1 MESTSANI
9 VKAVVKT
16 RQDVGT
22 LGKGTLNPHGN
33 YKYVSIDRYY
43 ETVADAASKNGLMW
57 VIREDDITLNA
68 NMGKTGVLQAR
79 YVIDIYHDSGEMI
92 ESFSAISIL
101 HPIQGAQTI
110 GSAMSY
116 VDKVFMRQTFAVATG
131 EKDIDADATN
141 PSDLD
146 IINTPHKAVAASSPV
161 LSNTSAKRLV
171 DVPPISDFDRGDALV
186 ANTLPGEEGD
196 WNMLEQIFIQ
206 FIPTA
211 KTYDELKEFWNADTN
226 TNALNHLKTGS
237 PDQYARVVEAFKIRA
252 KQLKG

>member
-1 MESTSANI
+1 MMESTSANI
-9 VKAVVKT
+9 VKAVIKT

-57 VIREDDITLNA
+57 IIREEEIALNT
-68 NMGKTGVLQAR
+68 NIGKTGVLQSK
-79 YVIDIYHDSGEMI
+79 YMIDMYHESGEVI
-92 ESFSAISIL
+92 EAFSVLSIL

-141 PSDLD
+141 PGAFDLD
-146 IINTPHKAVAASSPV
+146 PPKPAPKPVAKAVEKPV
-161 LSNTSAKRLV
+161 
-171 DVPPISDFDRGDALV
+171 D
-186 ANTLPGEEGD
+186 LPGEEGD
-196 WNMLEQIFIQ
+196 WNMVEQIFIQ

-211 KTYDELKEFWNADTN
+211 KTYDELKEFWNADSN
-226 TNALNHLKTGS
+226 TNALNHLKAGS
-237 PDQYARVVEAFKIRA
+237 PDQYARVVEAFKVRA
-252 KQLKG
+252 KELKG

>member
-1 MESTSANI
+1 METTSANI
-9 VKAVVKT
+9 VKAVIKT

-57 VIREDDITLNA
+57 IIREDHITLNA
-68 NMGKTGVLQAR
+68 SMGKTGVLQSR
-79 YVIDIYHDSGEMI
+79 YMIDMYHESGEVI
-92 ESFSAISIL
+92 EAFSVLSIL

-141 PSDLD
+141 PNAFDLD
-146 IINTPHKAVAASSPV
+146 PPKPAPKPVAKAVE
-161 LSNTSAKRLV
+161 K
-171 DVPPISDFDRGDALV
+171 PID
-186 ANTLPGEEGD
+186 LPGEEGNWD
-196 WNMLEQIFIQ
+196 MVEQIFIQ

-226 TNALNHLKTGS
+226 INALNHLKTGS
-237 PDQYARVVEAFKIRA
+237 PDQYARVVEAFKSRA
-252 KQLKG
+252 KELKG

>member
-1 MESTSANI
+1 MDATSANI
-9 VKAVVKT
+9 VKAVIKT

-57 VIREDDITLNA
+57 IIREESITLNA
-68 NMGKTGVLQAR
+68 NMGKTGVLQAQ
-79 YVIDIYHDSGEMI
+79 YTIDMYHESGEVI
-92 ESFSAISIL
+92 EAFSVLSIL

-116 VDKVFMRQTFAVATG
+116 VDKVFMRQAFAVATG

-141 PSDLD
+141 PMDLD
-146 IINTPHKAVAASSPV
+146 IKPAPKPVA
-161 LSNTSAKRLV
+161 K
-171 DVPPISDFDRGDALV
+171 PIEKPID
-186 ANTLPGEEGD
+186 LPGEEGD

-211 KTYDELKEFWNADTN
+211 KTYDELKEFWNTDSN
-226 TNALNHLKTGS
+226 TNALNHLKAGS
-237 PDQYARVVEAFKIRA
+237 PDQYARVVEAFKSRA
-252 KQLKG
+252 KELKG

>member
-1 MESTSANI
+1 VIDTTSANI
-9 VKAVVKT
+9 VKAVIKT

-57 VIREDDITLNA
+57 IIREEEITLNA
-68 NMGKTGVLQAR
+68 NMGKTGVLQSK
-79 YVIDIYHDSGEMI
+79 YQVDMYHESGEVI
-92 ESFSAISIL
+92 EAFSVLSIL

-141 PSDLD
+141 PGAFDLD
-146 IINTPHKAVAASSPV
+146 PPKLAPKPMAKAIE
-161 LSNTSAKRLV
+161 K
-171 DVPPISDFDRGDALV
+171 PID
-186 ANTLPGEEGD
+186 LPGEEGD
-196 WNMLEQIFIQ
+196 WNMVEQIFIQ

-211 KTYDELKEFWNADTN
+211 KTYDELKEFWNTDSN
-226 TNALNHLKTGS
+226 TNALNHLKAGS
-237 PDQYARVVEAFKIRA
+237 PDQYARVVEAFKSRA
-252 KQLKG
+252 KELKG

>member
-1 MESTSANI
+1 MDATSANI
-9 VKAVVKT
+9 VKAVIKT

-57 VIREDDITLNA
+57 IVREDHITLNA
-68 NMGKTGVLQAR
+68 SMGKTGVLQAR
-79 YVIDIYHDSGEMI
+79 YMIDIYHESGELI
-92 ESFSAISIL
+92 EAFSTISII

-141 PSDLD
+141 PMDLD
-146 IINTPHKAVAASSPV
+146 IKPAPKPVAKPV
-161 LSNTSAKRLV
+161 EK
-171 DVPPISDFDRGDALV
+171 PID
-186 ANTLPGEEGD
+186 LPGEEGD

-211 KTYDELKEFWNADTN
+211 KTYDELKEFWNTDSN
-226 TNALNHLKTGS
+226 TNALNHLKAGS
-237 PDQYARVVEAFKIRA
+237 PDQYARVVEAFKSRA
-252 KQLKG
+252 KELKG

>member
-1 MESTSANI
+1 MTVMESTSANI
-9 VKAVVKT
+9 VKAVIKT

-57 VIREDDITLNA
+57 VIREEDVTLNPS
-68 NMGKTGVLQAR
+68 MGKTGVVQVK
-79 YVIDIYHDSGEMI
+79 YIIDIYHSSGEAI
-92 ESFSAISIL
+92 EAFSAISIL

-116 VDKVFMRQTFAVATG
+116 VDKVFMRQAFAVATG

-141 PSDLD
+141 PTDLD
-146 IINTPHKAVAASSPV
+146 IKPAPKPVAKPV
-161 LSNTSAKRLV
+161 AKV
-171 DVPPISDFDRGDALV
+171 EEKPID
-186 ANTLPGEEGD
+186 LPGEEGD
-196 WNMLEQIFIQ
+196 WDMLEQIFIQ

-211 KTYDELKEFWNADTN
+211 KTYDELKEFWNTDSN
-226 TNALNHLKTGS
+226 TNALNHLKAGS
-237 PDQYARVVEAFKIRA
+237 PDQYARVVEAFKSRA
-252 KQLKG
+252 KELKG

>member
-1 MESTSANI
+1 MDTTSANI
-9 VKAVVKT
+9 VKAVIKT

-57 VIREDDITLNA
+57 IIREEEITLNT
-68 NMGKTGVLQAR
+68 NIGKTGVLQSK
-79 YVIDIYHDSGEMI
+79 YMIDMYHESGEVI
-92 ESFSAISIL
+92 EAFSVLSIL

-141 PSDLD
+141 PGAFDLD
-146 IINTPHKAVAASSPV
+146 PPKPAPKPVAKAVE
-161 LSNTSAKRLV
+161 K
-171 DVPPISDFDRGDALV
+171 PID
-186 ANTLPGEEGD
+186 LPGEEGD
-196 WNMLEQIFIQ
+196 WNMVEQIFIQ

-211 KTYDELKEFWNADTN
+211 QTYDELVEFWSAPDHR
-226 TNALNHLKTGS
+226 ASLSHLKEGS
-237 PDQYARVVEAFKIRA
+237 PDQYKRVYEAFGKRGKELA
-252 KQLKG
+252 HTKKG

>member
-1 MESTSANI
+1 METTSANI
-9 VKAVVKT
+9 VKAVIKT

-57 VIREDDITLNA
+57 VIREDTITLNA
-68 NMGKTGVLQAR
+68 SMGKTGVLEAR
-79 YVIDIYHDSGEMI
+79 YMIDMYHESGEMI
-92 ESFSAISIL
+92 EAFSAISIL

-141 PSDLD
+141 PGAFDLD
-146 IINTPHKAVAASSPV
+146 PPKPAPKPAPKAAAK
-161 LSNTSAKRLV
+161 TDEK
-171 DVPPISDFDRGDALV
+171 PIE
-186 ANTLPGEEGD
+186 LPGEEGNWD
-196 WNMLEQIFIQ
+196 MVEQIFVQ

-237 PDQYARVVEAFKIRA
+237 PDQYARVVEAFKSRA
-252 KQLKG
+252 KELKG

>member
-1 MESTSANI
+1 MVSTSANI
-9 VKAVVKT
+9 VKAVIKT

-22 LGKGTLNPHGN
+22 LGKGALNPHGG

-57 VIREDDITLNA
+57 VVREEEVTLNA

-79 YVIDIYHDSGEMI
+79 YMIDIYHASGDVI
-92 ESFSAISIL
+92 EAFSTISIL

-141 PSDLD
+141 PADLD
-146 IINTPHKAVAASSPV
+146 IKPAPKPVAKPV
-161 LSNTSAKRLV
+161 EKLV
-171 DVPPISDFDRGDALV
+171 EKPVD
-186 ANTLPGEEGD
+186 LPGEEGD
-196 WNMLEQIFIQ
+196 WDMLEQIFIQ

-211 KTYDELKEFWNADTN
+211 NTHAELVEFWNQPDSRR
-226 TNALNHLKTGS
+226 ALSHLKEGS
-237 PDQYARVVEAFKIRA
+237 PEQYKRVYESFGKRGKELAHTK
-252 KQLKG
+252 KD

>member
-9 VKAVVKT
+9 VKAVIKT

-57 VIREDDITLNA
+57 VIREEDVTLNPS
-68 NMGKTGVLQAR
+68 MGKTGVVQVK
-79 YVIDIYHDSGEMI
+79 YIIDIYHSSGEAI
-92 ESFSAISIL
+92 EAFSAISIL

-116 VDKVFMRQTFAVATG
+116 VDKVFMRQAFAVATG

-141 PSDLD
+141 PADLD
-146 IINTPHKAVAASSPV
+146 IKPTPKPVAKPV
-161 LSNTSAKRLV
+161 AKV
-171 DVPPISDFDRGDALV
+171 EEKSID
-186 ANTLPGEEGD
+186 LPGEEGD

-211 KTYDELKEFWNADTN
+211 KTYDELKEFWNADSN
-226 TNALNHLKTGS
+226 TNALNHLKAGS
-237 PDQYARVVEAFKIRA
+237 PDQYARVVEAFKSRA
-252 KQLKG
+252 KELKG

>member
-1 MESTSANI
+1 MIDTTSANI
-9 VKAVVKT
+9 VKAVIKT

-57 VIREDDITLNA
+57 IIREEEIAFNTNI
-68 NMGKTGVLQAR
+68 GKTGVLQSKYMIDMYHESGQVIEAF
-79 YVIDIYHDSGEMI
+79 YVL
-92 ESFSAISIL
+92 SIL

-141 PSDLD
+141 PGAFDLD
-146 IINTPHKAVAASSPV
+146 PPKPAPKPVAKAVE
-161 LSNTSAKRLV
+161 K
-171 DVPPISDFDRGDALV
+171 PID
-186 ANTLPGEEGD
+186 LPGEEGD
-196 WNMLEQIFIQ
+196 WNMVEQIFIQ

-211 KTYDELKEFWNADTN
+211 KTYDELKEFWNADSN
-226 TNALNHLKTGS
+226 TNALNHLKAGS
-237 PDQYARVVEAFKIRA
+237 PDQYARVVEAFKVRA
-252 KQLKG
+252 KELKG

>member
-146 IINTPHKAVAASSPV
+146 IKTQPKAAAKPAEK
-161 LSNTSAKRLV
+161 TI
-171 DVPPISDFDRGDALV
+171 D
-186 ANTLPGEEGD
+186 LPGEEGD
-196 WNMLEQIFIQ
+196 WDKIEQIFVQ
-206 FIPTA
+206 FIPMA

>member
-1 MESTSANI
+1 MDTTSASI
-9 VKAVVKT
+9 VKAVIKT

-57 VIREDDITLNA
+57 IIREEEIALNT
-68 NMGKTGVLQAR
+68 NIGKTGVLQSK
-79 YVIDIYHDSGEMI
+79 YMIDMYHESGEVI
-92 ESFSAISIL
+92 EAFSVLSIL

-141 PSDLD
+141 PGAFDLD
-146 IINTPHKAVAASSPV
+146 PPKPAPKPVAKAVEKPV
-161 LSNTSAKRLV
+161 
-171 DVPPISDFDRGDALV
+171 D
-186 ANTLPGEEGD
+186 LPGEEGD
-196 WNMLEQIFIQ
+196 WNMVEQIFIQ

-211 KTYDELKEFWNADTN
+211 KTYDELKEFWNADSN
-226 TNALNHLKTGS
+226 TNALNHLKAGS
-237 PDQYARVVEAFKIRA
+237 PDQYARVVEAFKVRA
-252 KQLKG
+252 KELKG

>member
-1 MESTSANI
+1 MTVMEPTSANI
-9 VKAVVKT
+9 VKAVIKT

-57 VIREDDITLNA
+57 VIREEDVTLNPS
-68 NMGKTGVLQAR
+68 MGKTGVVQVK
-79 YVIDIYHDSGEMI
+79 YIIDIYHSSGEAI
-92 ESFSAISIL
+92 EAFSAISIL

-116 VDKVFMRQTFAVATG
+116 VDKVFMRQAFAVATG

-141 PSDLD
+141 PIDLD
-146 IINTPHKAVAASSPV
+146 IKTAPKPVAKAVE
-161 LSNTSAKRLV
+161 K
-171 DVPPISDFDRGDALV
+171 PID
-186 ANTLPGEEGD
+186 LPGEEGNWD
-196 WNMLEQIFIQ
+196 MVEQTFIQ

-237 PDQYARVVEAFKIRA
+237 PDQYARVVEAFKSRA
-252 KQLKG
+252 KELKG

>member
-1 MESTSANI
+1 MVSTSANI
-9 VKAVVKT
+9 VKAVIKT

-22 LGKGTLNPHGN
+22 LGKGALNPHGG

-57 VIREDDITLNA
+57 VVREEDITLNA

-79 YVIDIYHDSGEMI
+79 YMIDIYHESGEVI
-92 ESFSAISIL
+92 EAFSTISIL

-141 PSDLD
+141 PADLD
-146 IINTPHKAVAASSPV
+146 IKPAPK
-161 LSNTSAKRLV
+161 
-171 DVPPISDFDRGDALV
+171 LV
-186 ANTLPGEEGD
+186 AKPVEKPVEKPVDLPGEEGD
-196 WNMLEQIFIQ
+196 WDMLEQIFIQ

-211 KTYDELKEFWNADTN
+211 KTYDELKEFWNTDS
-226 TNALNHLKTGS
+226 NANSLNHLKAGS
-237 PDQYARVVEAFKIRA
+237 PDQYARVVEAFKSRA
-252 KQLKG
+252 KELKG

>member
-1 MESTSANI
+1 MTVMEPTSANI
-9 VKAVVKT
+9 VKAVIKT

-57 VIREDDITLNA
+57 VIREEDVTLNPS
-68 NMGKTGVLQAR
+68 MGKTGVVQVK
-79 YVIDIYHDSGEMI
+79 YIIDIYHSSGEAI
-92 ESFSAISIL
+92 EAFSAISIL

-116 VDKVFMRQTFAVATG
+116 VDKVFMRQAFAVATG

-141 PSDLD
+141 PIDLD
-146 IINTPHKAVAASSPV
+146 IKTAPKPVAKPV
-161 LSNTSAKRLV
+161 EKPV
-171 DVPPISDFDRGDALV
+171 D
-186 ANTLPGEEGD
+186 LPGEEGNWD
-196 WNMLEQIFIQ
+196 MVEQTFIQ

-211 KTYDELKEFWNADTN
+211 KNYDELKEFWNADTN

-237 PDQYARVVEAFKIRA
+237 PDQYARVVEAFKSRA
-252 KQLKG
+252 KELKG

>member
-1 MESTSANI
+1 METTSANI
-9 VKAVVKT
+9 VKAVIKT

-57 VIREDDITLNA
+57 IIREEEIALNT
-68 NMGKTGVLQAR
+68 NIGKTGVLQSK
-79 YVIDIYHDSGEMI
+79 YMIDMYHESGEVI
-92 ESFSAISIL
+92 EAFSVLSIL

-141 PSDLD
+141 PGAFDLD
-146 IINTPHKAVAASSPV
+146 PPKPAPKALPASNPTVSGTAAKKPV
-161 LSNTSAKRLV
+161 DIA
-171 DVPPISDFDRGDALV
+171 PID
-186 ANTLPGEEGD
+186 LPGEEGNWD
-196 WNMLEQIFIQ
+196 MVEQTFIQ

-237 PDQYARVVEAFKIRA
+237 PDQYARVVEAFKSRA
-252 KQLKG
+252 KELKG

>member
-9 VKAVVKT
+9 IKAVIKT

-57 VIREDDITLNA
+57 IVREEDITLNA
-68 NMGKTGVLQAR
+68 SMGKTGVLQACYR
-79 YVIDIYHDSGEMI
+79 IDIYHSSGEMI
-92 ESFSAISIL
+92 EGFSTISIL
-101 HPIQGAQTI
+101 HPIQGAQTV

-116 VDKVFMRQTFAVATG
+116 VDKVFMRQAFAVATG

-141 PSDLD
+141 PGAFDLD
-146 IINTPHKAVAASSPV
+146 PPKPAPKPV
-161 LSNTSAKRLV
+161 VKPAEK
-171 DVPPISDFDRGDALV
+171 PIE
-186 ANTLPGEEGD
+186 LPGEEGD

-237 PDQYARVVEAFKIRA
+237 PDQYARVVEAFKGRA
-252 KQLKG
+252 KELKG